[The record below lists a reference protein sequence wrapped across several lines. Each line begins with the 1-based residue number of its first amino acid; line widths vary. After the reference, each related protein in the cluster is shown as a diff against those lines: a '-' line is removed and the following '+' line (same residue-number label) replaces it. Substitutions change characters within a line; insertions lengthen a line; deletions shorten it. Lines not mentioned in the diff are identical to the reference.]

1 MKHTLLVIT
10 LLIGSF
16 QFIGQS
22 KEWKVM
28 AKKDVT
34 YKHED
39 DKIMLRGEDKKLSK
53 FKIKCTQGTLKFKL
67 AIVFYKDGTA
77 EEKRPKGTGV
87 IKKGMSSFAFNIAK
101 DKTPTKI
108 NLSYEAIG
116 NVVLTKRAKIELL
129 GYLKI

>member
-39 DKIMLRGEDKKLSK
+39 DKIMH
-53 FKIKCTQGTLKFKL
+53 KCIPNCIF
-67 AIVFYKDGTA
+67 
-77 EEKRPKGTGV
+77 
-87 IKKGMSSFAFNIAK
+87 
-101 DKTPTKI
+101 
-108 NLSYEAIG
+108 
-116 NVVLTKRAKIELL
+116 LTTFLF
-129 GYLKI
+129 

>member
-39 DKIMLRGEDKKLSK
+39 DKLCYAA
-53 FKIKCTQGTLKFKL
+53 KIKSFLSLK
-67 AIVFYKDGTA
+67 
-77 EEKRPKGTGV
+77 
-87 IKKGMSSFAFNIAK
+87 
-101 DKTPTKI
+101 
-108 NLSYEAIG
+108 
-116 NVVLTKRAKIELL
+116 
-129 GYLKI
+129 